1 MKFESLKEFLER
13 SKHTVEI
20 MESKEIVDEL
30 EDSEYNLEDLANDME
45 EVAKHIENNEFDK
58 ILNY

>member
-13 SKHTVEI
+13 SKHAVEI
-20 MESKEIVDEL
+20 MESKEMVDAL

-45 EVAKHIENNEFDK
+45 EVAKHIKNNEFDK